1 MTNKLKTLLATALF
15 ITASSPVMAEIAGFS
30 GWEYGPFIGIDVQ
43 LRHVKMPNDFGGN
56 LFKKNYIQGN
66 PFVGV
71 RFNDYLGIEVGYEE
85 TVKKNSTTINGPG
98 ATEVGDLIPATA
110 FHYSNNFFRMRG
122 PNANINLYF
131 PFCACDG
138 KFDVLASVGVSHL
151 KTKLTHQITAVS
163 FMGFFRPLTAGEMQ
177 EQKATFFKRKLIMR
191 AMVGL
196 QYFIRCNVG
205 VRATYTWENTK
216 KFRNLRDSTIGNEE
230 ASLKNSQLYGLGLFW
245 QF

>member
-1 MTNKLKTLLATALF
+1 MHKFKTLLASALVM
-15 ITASSPVMAEIAGFS
+15 AASPVMAEIAGFS
-30 GWEYGPFIGIDVQ
+30 GWEYGPYIGIDVQ
-43 LRHVKMPNDFGGN
+43 LRHVKFPNDFGGN

-71 RFNDYLGIEVGYEE
+71 RFNDFLGIEVGYEE
-85 TVKKNSTTINGPG
+85 TVKKNATVINGPG
-98 ATEVGDLIPATA
+98 VIEVNDFIPEGA

-122 PNANINLYF
+122 ANANIKAF
-131 PFCACDG
+131 IPFCVCDE
-138 KFDVLASVGVSHL
+138 KFDLLGAVGVSHL

-163 FMGFFRPLTAGEMQ
+163 FFGAFRPLTIGEMQ
-177 EQKATFFKRKLIMR
+177 EQKATFFKRRLIMR

-196 QYFIRCNVG
+196 QYFINCNVG

-216 KFRNLRDSTIGNEE
+216 KFKNMTDLTVGNEI
-230 ASLKNSQLYGLGLFW
+230 AKMKNSQLYGLGLFW